1 MNIIAVSYTHLDV
14 YKRQPFVL
22 IGLLPFIHGLC
33 TGNDV
38 CFFIGV
44 FCIVGSGADCYY
56 FWILRS
62 FNGNDKIVDGDESLS
77 ATIIKNS
84 Y

>member
-1 MNIIAVSYTHLDV
+1 MVDTGNLT
-14 YKRQPFVL
+14 PFVL

-56 FWILRS
+56 FWKLRT
-62 FNGNDKIVDGDESLS
+62 FNGDDKIVDGDESLS
-77 ATIIKNS
+77 ATIIKGS